1 MLIHANAGPELGQ
14 RRVYLSPAT
23 LLVVPGTLIGHWE
36 EQVQKA
42 PLPMWPTLLQR
53 HFLYLVGQAEAIDP
67 QLHPSAVQSACPC
80 ACSPYVLFSEHG
92 IQGPLTGV
100 LRLQMR
106 MHIAE
111 GALRVKVLDRAADG
125 RESTAMEVAWH
136 CDLVITTFQRLSVEW
151 SNGRIKAKSIF
162 NQVSALMDHALGAL
176 LSQIYTALHIELL
189 NTALQ

>member
-1 MLIHANAGPELGQ
+1 MPLYVNAGPEVGQ

-36 EQVQKA
+36 EQVQYA
-42 PLPMWPTLLQR
+42 RFPMWPTLLQR
-53 HFLYLVGQAEAIDP
+53 HFLYLVGHAEAIDP
-67 QLHPSAVQSACPC
+67 QLHPSAVQRACSF
-80 ACSPYVLFSEHG
+80 ACSPHVLFSEHG

-162 NQVSALMDHALGAL
+162 NQVSALNNHTLGAP
-176 LSQIYTALHIELL
+176 LSIFYTVLHI
-189 NTALQ
+189 

>member
-1 MLIHANAGPELGQ
+1 
-14 RRVYLSPAT
+14 
-23 LLVVPGTLIGHWE
+23 
-36 EQVQKA
+36 
-42 PLPMWPTLLQR
+42 
-53 HFLYLVGQAEAIDP
+53 
-67 QLHPSAVQSACPC
+67 
-80 ACSPYVLFSEHG
+80 
-92 IQGPLTGV
+92 
-100 LRLQMR
+100 MR

-111 GALRVKVLDRAADG
+111 GALRVKILDRAADG